1 MSIAMSS
8 HSRLSPSAS
17 SRWLYCTASVQ
28 AIEDDIASG
37 IITVDPRPDSE
48 ANPAAYWGTQ
58 CHTISEMKLLGA
70 MRSTINKKVPEAK
83 TDNEMVETAELYVK
97 YVENLTRKNTV
108 RLVEHRVGLGRWIP
122 NEVINDKGEEEE
134 QGGTADCILI
144 HEDGTIDMIDLKG
157 GMGMVYA
164 QDNPQLKLYAAG
176 ILDEYELLADIKEI
190 RVHIVQPRREHYDVY
205 SYKPSEIIRFMDEE
219 AQKAASDIANG
230 TTSFA
235 PSGKACQ
242 WCERSGYCKSQ
253 AQQIAIGIV
262 KDIDAMEAESD
273 QELEVMD
280 AQKLTI
286 KQLTKVQAKAEE
298 ITAFLKSV
306 EKRLLER
313 GVAGVKTTG
322 WKVVEANTNRRWG
335 SSEDDISTVLEDM
348 GLDEEDIWS
357 MKLNTLSSIEKKLNE
372 KQKKQL
378 AAHITKPNGLP
389 TLVSTKDK
397 RPSIKPMLTK
407 QEMEEVK
414 DNE

>member
-1 MSIAMSS
+1 MSS

-28 AIEDDIASG
+28 AIEDDIATG
-37 IITVDPRPDSE
+37 IIVIDPRPDSE

-70 MRSTINKKVPEAK
+70 MRSAINKKVPEAK
-83 TDNEMVETAELYVK
+83 TDTQMVETAELYVK
-97 YVENLTRKNTV
+97 YVKNLTRKGTV
-108 RLVEHRVGLGRWIP
+108 VLVEHRVGLGRWLP

-144 HEDGTIDMIDLKG
+144 HDDNTIDMIDLKG

-164 QDNPQLKLYAAG
+164 EGNTQLRLYAAG

-190 RVHIVQPRREHYDVY
+190 RVHIVQPRRDHYDVH
-205 SYKPSEIIRFMDEE
+205 SYEPSEIIKFMDEV
-219 AQKAASDIANG
+219 AQKAASDIASGN
-230 TTSFA
+230 TVFT
-235 PSGKACQ
+235 PSEKACQ
-242 WCERSGYCKSQ
+242 WCERSGYCATQ
-253 AQQIAIGIV
+253 AQQISVDIV
-262 KDIDAMEAESD
+262 KDIDAMETESD
-273 QELEVMD
+273 QELEIMD

-286 KQLTKVQAKAEE
+286 KQLVKVQAKADE

-306 EKRLLER
+306 GQRLLER
-313 GVAGVKTTG
+313 GMTGAKTTG

-335 SSEDDISTVLEDM
+335 SSEDDISTVLGDM
-348 GLDEEDIWS
+348 GLDEEDIWTT
-357 MKLNTLSSIEKKLNE
+357 KLNTLSSIERKLNT
-372 KQKKQL
+372 KQKNQL
-378 AAHITKPNGLP
+378 AAHITKPSGLP